1 MVFNVGKKAC
11 CMNKSTV
18 MRLFIFLHSVHQ
30 NLLRRPRSNIQ
41 IWRTFSYSRIVL
53 IKQGKPIT
61 EVQTLIK
68 IY

>member
-30 NLLRRPRSNIQ
+30 NLLRRKKCHSN
-41 IWRTFSYSRIVL
+41 RAVDERLLKLDGFC
-53 IKQGKPIT
+53 
-61 EVQTLIK
+61 
-68 IY
+68 